1 MCVLCVHPRGC
12 PIGLFETV
20 PLHTPGATERRH
32 VAERAAAAAAARRS
46 PYLTWILMTPRFSL
60 VFNGVGVVSAAIR
73 AHSQTAEHF
82 GVSPEDCTIVVAVSS
97 ERGTLEPPRIPSR
110 GQPKTSR

>member
-1 MCVLCVHPRGC
+1 
-12 PIGLFETV
+12 
-20 PLHTPGATERRH
+20 
-32 VAERAAAAAAARRS
+32 
-46 PYLTWILMTPRFSL
+46 MTPRFSL

-97 ERGTLEPPRIPSR
+97 ERGTLEPPGIPSR